1 MNGELVKWV
10 WVGMALFFFVA
21 EIFTLGFVLACFG
34 VGAAVAAILAF
45 AGVGAAW
52 QLLAFVVVSAL
63 AVLLSRPFAERVSEP
78 NAEQV
83 GIDRVLGKRAVV
95 VEAIEPASASGR
107 VRVERE
113 EWRAEAVDDR
123 EIAVGARVEVVA
135 VEGTRLR
142 VRSIDGAANAAHD

>member
-10 WVGMALFFFVA
+10 WVAMALFFFVA

-34 VGAAVAAILAF
+34 VGAAVAALLAF
-45 AGVGAAW
+45 AGLGAAW

-63 AVLLSRPFAERVSEP
+63 AVLLSRRFADRVSEP
-78 NAEQV
+78 NAERV
-83 GIDRVLGKRAVV
+83 GVDRVLGKRAVV
-95 VEAIEPASASGR
+95 IEAIEADSASGR

-113 EWRAEAVDDR
+113 EWRAEAVDDE
-123 EIAVGARVEVVA
+123 EIAAGSRVEVVA

-142 VRSIDGAANAAHD
+142 VRRLEDA